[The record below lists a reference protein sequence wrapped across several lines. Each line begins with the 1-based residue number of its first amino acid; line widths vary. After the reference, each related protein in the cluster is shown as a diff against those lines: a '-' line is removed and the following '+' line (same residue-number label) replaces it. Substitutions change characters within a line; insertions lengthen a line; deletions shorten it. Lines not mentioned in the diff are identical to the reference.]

1 MNPNLT
7 TYSMAELAN
16 RQGLSA
22 RAERGWRSRQ
32 GGASRARVDHAAT
45 LRSVAGALLI
55 RLGTHLGGFDPSH
68 TIASATEHTARV

>member
-7 TYSMAELAN
+7 TYYMAERAN

-22 RAERGWRSRQ
+22 RAEQGWRTRQ
-32 GGASRARVDHAAT
+32 ADARRPRADHAST

-55 RLGTHLGGFDPSH
+55 RLGTHLGGFDPAL
-68 TIASATEHTARV
+68 TIASAAEKTARA